1 MVFTS
6 LPCLFALFL
15 IPLTFRESILNMCT
29 LIDLLIS
36 FQEDSTTE
44 KANDVE
50 VEEINVVTK
59 TSTADSSQRKEDS
72 SINESSQLG
81 AHDSNRVEAT
91 VAGIENTVSYS
102 NTVTVVTS
110 TISHETVVTKREGNE
125 VVSTIMRSEST
136 GSEAQEESRQVVG
149 KVTELNNMNHVIH
162 VEAKEVEG
170 ENSEGY
176 SAKGESNKGGNSKG
190 DDVKGGS
197 TKGDKIEGDSSKI
210 VEECNSS
217 DIEVTNID
225 AVLTETVV
233 LPDAKIVDTNAD
245 SYQVNDVM
253 VTKI

>member
-1 MVFTS
+1 
-6 LPCLFALFL
+6 
-15 IPLTFRESILNMCT
+15 MCT

-72 SINESSQLG
+72 SINEPSHLG

-197 TKGDKIEGDSSKI
+197 TKGDKIESDSSKI

-225 AVLTETVV
+225 AVLAETVV